1 LQSLVIRIAVNAL
14 ALWVAAEIIGGITL
28 EEGFVKILLVAV
40 IFGVVNAVVKPIAK
54 LLTLPAIILTIGLFT
69 LVINAVM
76 LLITDWLTDALTVD
90 GFGTALL
97 GAIVISIVSNVRAI
111 MSSTSVK
118 PAGRRI
124 RARCRAGFMVLRAVA
139 TSSARRCVLFPVRT
153 TTRAR

>member
-1 LQSLVIRIAVNAL
+1 VELQSLVIRIAVNAL

-97 GAIVISIVSNVRAI
+97 GAIVISIVSWGL
-111 MSSTSVK
+111 STFL
-118 PAGRRI
+118 PD
-124 RARCRAGFMVLRAVA
+124 
-139 TSSARRCVLFPVRT
+139 
-153 TTRAR
+153 